1 MKELAIEKIRRELQS
16 KDAIKGHY
24 NDYSK
29 VIAVKKD
36 VADMLIS
43 FCRQDTEF
51 AQAVMQSDK
60 TLNECC
66 VSIMAGCG
74 GYISDL
80 EVYRK
85 AVQFYFPG
93 ADIHMTMTI
102 DLCASVRGPEDA
114 APSKQAT
121 PAPAAKRSDIIL
133 DLTDFL

>member
-1 MKELAIEKIRRELQS
+1 MTDLAVEKLRKQLKTTSGDQKVTVV
-16 KDAIKGHY
+16 KDH
-24 NDYSK
+24 
-29 VIAVKKD
+29 
-36 VADMLIS
+36 VADALTE

-60 TLNECC
+60 MLGDCC
-66 VSIMAGCG
+66 SAITANCTSS
-74 GYISDL
+74 ISDL

-102 DLCASVRGPEDA
+102 DLCASVHGAQD
-114 APSKQAT
+114 PSPHGQ
-121 PAPAAKRSDIIL
+121 APAAKNVGITL